1 MGSTPASPTIVFYG
15 VNWMRKWT
23 GFFLSVLLIL
33 VVISISDSFRNF
45 KLSVPEEAKGGELRI
60 ILLQAAEKEEK
71 KGETDPHFILI
82 LKQVKEKLDAWL
94 KSLNNRIESEDVTRL
109 EVRFLEIL
117 RSILEWVKEKIDSKI
132 ASSEETKE
140 EKKEKGLFRE
150 PEEKKEGE

>member
-1 MGSTPASPTIVFYG
+1 MP
-15 VNWMRKWT
+15 K
-23 GFFLSVLLIL
+23 
-33 VVISISDSFRNF
+33 
-45 KLSVPEEAKGGELRI
+45 EATGGELRI

-140 EKKEKGLFRE
+140 EKKEKGLFKE

>member
-15 VNWMRKWT
+15 VNRMRKWT

-33 VVISISDSFRNF
+33 VVISISDSFLNF
-45 KLSVPEEAKGGELRI
+45 KLSVPKEAKGGEVRI
-60 ILLQAAEKEEK
+60 TLIQAAEKEGK

-117 RSILEWVKEKIDSKI
+117 RSILEWMKEKIDSKI
-132 ASSEETKE
+132 ASSEETKG

>member
-15 VNWMRKWT
+15 VNWMRKWN
-23 GFFLSVLLIL
+23 GFIVSVLFIL
-33 VVISISDSFRNF
+33 VVISICDSFRNF
-45 KLSVPEEAKGGELRI
+45 KLSIPKEANGEELRI
-60 ILLQAAEKEEK
+60 ILIQASEKEGK
-71 KGETDPHFILI
+71 KGGTDPHFILI
-82 LKQVKEKLDAWL
+82 LKQVKEKIDAWL

-132 ASSEETKE
+132 ASSEETKG
-140 EKKEKGLFRE
+140 EKKEKGLFGE

>member
-1 MGSTPASPTIVFYG
+1 

-45 KLSVPEEAKGGELRI
+45 KLAIPKEANGEELRI
-60 ILLQAAEKEEK
+60 ILLQAAEKEGK

-117 RSILEWVKEKIDSKI
+117 RSILEWMKEKIDSKI
-132 ASSEETKE
+132 ASSEETKG
-140 EKKEKGLFRE
+140 EKKEKGLFKE

>member
-15 VNWMRKWT
+15 VKWMRKWT

-33 VVISISDSFRNF
+33 VVVSISDSFWNF
-45 KLSVPEEAKGGELRI
+45 NLTVPKEANGKEPRI
-60 ILLQAAEKEEK
+60 ILTQVAEKEGK

-94 KSLNNRIESEDVTRL
+94 KSLNERIESEDVTRF

-132 ASSEETKE
+132 ASSEGKKE
-140 EKKEKGLFRE
+140 EKKERELFKE
-150 PEEKKEGE
+150 PEEKKE